1 MREIILLAGPSGS
14 GKSHLSRYPG
24 VTRFRLDD
32 FYLDET
38 APGLPRLPHGLIDW
52 DNPATWD
59 GPGARDALIE
69 LCNTGRADV
78 PDYDIATS
86 SRIGLHEISAPEAAV
101 IVAEGIFAPE
111 MAELLKETGLS
122 VRPIWMHRT
131 RIGNFRRRLKRDLAE
146 KRKPVP
152 VLLRR
157 GVALS
162 RQERAF
168 RKRALAAGFRP
179 MSMRAGRQLLDD
191 LLARA

>member
-14 GKSHLSRYPG
+14 GKSHLSRFPG

-38 APGLPRLPHGLIDW
+38 APGLPRLPHGVIDW
-52 DNPATWD
+52 DDPRTWD
-59 GPGARDALIE
+59 GAEARDALIE
-69 LCNTGRADV
+69 LTNTGSAQV

-86 SRIGLHEISAPEAAV
+86 SRIGMHELTAPDNAV

-111 MAELLKETGLS
+111 MAALLSEAGVA
-122 VRPIWMHRT
+122 VRPIWMHRS

-157 GVALS
+157 GIALS
-162 RQERAF
+162 RQETAF
-168 RKRALAAGFRP
+168 RKRALAAGFEP
-179 MSMRAGRQLLDD
+179 LSMKDGRRLLTS
-191 LLARA
+191 LLSR